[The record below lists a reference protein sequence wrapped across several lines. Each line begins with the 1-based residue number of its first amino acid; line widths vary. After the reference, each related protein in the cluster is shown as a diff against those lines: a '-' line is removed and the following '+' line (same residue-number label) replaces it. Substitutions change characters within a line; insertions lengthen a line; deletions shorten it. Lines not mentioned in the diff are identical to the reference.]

1 MLLRRLAHR
10 WRSRKPAGYVLK
22 LGVVDQSPV
31 RTGGTAADAVRET
44 LELAQA
50 AERLGYS
57 RYWLAEHHSTN
68 SFAGSSPAV
77 LIPAVAAATRE
88 MRVGSGGVMLSH
100 YSPLQVAEN
109 FRMLETLFPGRI
121 DLGIGRAPGGDGR
134 ASLALQYGRGT
145 LGVEHFPQQVA
156 DLIRWTTD
164 GMEDGHPFRRVRA
177 MPRTQTAPPVW
188 LLGSGGSSAE
198 YAAVLGCG
206 YSFAQFISGQD
217 GASLVQAYQ
226 ERFQPSDPFPEPQA
240 SVGVGVIC
248 APTAE
253 EAERLALS
261 MQLWRMRIMHG
272 RDRGIPSP
280 EEAER
285 ELVEMGVQPAMFRDD
300 LRSIVGTPEHCRT
313 ELLRLA
319 EHYGVEEIL
328 AVTVTHGF
336 GARLRSYELLA
347 EALELEARMS

>member
-1 MLLRRLAHR
+1 M
-10 WRSRKPAGYVLK
+10 RKLK

-44 LELAQA
+44 LELARTT
-50 AERLGYS
+50 ERLGYS

-109 FRMLETLFPGRI
+109 FRVLEALFPGRI

-134 ASLALQYGRGT
+134 ATLALQYGRGT
-145 LGVEHFPQQVA
+145 LGIEHFPQQVA

-164 GMEDGHPFRRVRA
+164 RMEDDHPFRRVRA

-198 YAAVLGCG
+198 YAAALGCG
-206 YSFAQFISGQD
+206 YGFAQFISGQD
-217 GASLVQAYQ
+217 GAALVRLYQ
-226 ERFQPSDPFPEPQA
+226 ERFQPSDSFPQPQA
-240 SVGVGVIC
+240 NVGVGVIC
-248 APTAE
+248 APTTE

-261 MQLWRMRIMHG
+261 MQLWRTRIMRG

-285 ELVEMGVQPAMFRDD
+285 EFAGMGVQAAMFRDD
-300 LRSIVGTPEHCRT
+300 FRSIAGTPEHCRA
-313 ELLRLA
+313 ELLQLA
-319 EHYGVEEIL
+319 QHYGVEEVMV
-328 AVTVTHGF
+328 VTVTHDF
-336 GARLRSYELLA
+336 AARVRSYELLG
-347 EALELEARMS
+347 EALGLEVRSRAGSAAAM

>member
-1 MLLRRLAHR
+1 MTR
-10 WRSRKPAGYVLK
+10 LK

-31 RTGGTAADAVRET
+31 RTGGTAADAIRET

-88 MRVGSGGVMLSH
+88 MRIGSGGVMLSH

-121 DLGIGRAPGGDGR
+121 DLGVGRAPGGDAR
-134 ASLALQYGRGT
+134 ASLALQYGRGA
-145 LGVEHFPQQVA
+145 LGIEHFPQQVA

-177 MPRTQTAPPVW
+177 MPRAQTTPSVW

-198 YAAVLGCG
+198 YAAQFGCG

-217 GASLVQAYQ
+217 GAPLVRAYR
-226 ERFQPSDPFPEPQA
+226 ERFQPSDQFAQPQA
-240 SVGVGVIC
+240 NVGVGVIC

-261 MQLWRMRIMHG
+261 MQLWRTRIMHG

-285 ELVEMGVQPAMFRDD
+285 EFADMGVQPAMFRDD
-300 LRSIVGTPEHCRT
+300 PRSVVGTPEQCCT
-313 ELLRLA
+313 ELLHLA
-319 EHYGVEEIL
+319 EHYGVKEIL
-328 AVTVTHGF
+328 VVTVTHGF

-347 EALELEARMS
+347 EVMELKS